1 MTKRITVVFDDTIV
15 KKLRKIQGE
24 LIPTVDYN
32 VSFSSV
38 VMMLLKESLE
48 KK

>member
-1 MTKRITVVFDDTIV
+1 MTKRITVVFEDTIV
-15 KKLRKIQGE
+15 KKVRKIQGD

-38 VMMLLKESLE
+38 VMMLLKEALD